1 MVWSSLTPLYST
13 NMLLFYLSLLASSLI
28 VPIFMKYWLPFL
40 DSTSVSSNQWLQQ
53 ISTSFSSFLLPFIY
67 FFDCILWF
75 IFSQL
80 THFFLKNQY
89 NRLYQNIYAFPL
101 LANPILHHSYICQF
115 AFWLENFKL
124 PIARWAIFAY
134 CAINALL
141 LPTWMRCYFL
151 ANIKALLFSHW

>member
-28 VPIFMKYWLPFL
+28 VPIFINNWLLFL
-40 DSTSVSSNQWLQQ
+40 DSTLVSSNRWLQQ
-53 ISTSFSSFLLPFIY
+53 ISTSFSSFLLTFLY
-67 FFDCILWF
+67 FFDYTLWF

-80 THFFLKNQY
+80 IHSSSKNQCSQ
-89 NRLYQNIYAFPL
+89 LYQNIYAFRLVAIPVS
-101 LANPILHHSYICQF
+101 HQSYISQF
-115 AFWLENFKL
+115 AFWLKNFQL
-124 PIARWAIFAY
+124 PVAGWSILAY

-141 LPTWMRCYFL
+141 FPTWMRCYFL